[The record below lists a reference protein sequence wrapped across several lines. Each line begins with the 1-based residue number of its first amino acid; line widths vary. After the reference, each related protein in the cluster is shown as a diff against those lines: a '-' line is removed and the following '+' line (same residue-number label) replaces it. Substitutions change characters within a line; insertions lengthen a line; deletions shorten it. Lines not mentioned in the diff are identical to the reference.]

1 MSNQVQTLIDPI
13 KNKKFFKELSLKQ
26 LAIGT
31 MEIENEHLYVSTSPL
46 SLSRNKKNE
55 TKSKIVKYNIEDHE
69 EVWSYTY
76 EDKILNTLNVSSLL
90 IKKLIPTDKHL
101 YVIGG
106 GGYNKT
112 HESVSDQYCN
122 HFILKIDNE
131 TGEKVELKEF
141 KDRIICSA
149 TLDKNFIY
157 VAALLRE
164 NNDFIIYKYNLD
176 KLDDT
181 SMETHLNDDKTNI
194 FQSKFEKFST
204 HINIYVK
211 NNIIYRGYEAPSK
224 KKYVPKGKTRER
236 DVPRAKLDKI
246 DIKNQKIEKIISLDG
261 GDTFNFQVMNNN
273 IYTIINNDEL
283 KPDESLYNSS
293 IPAKINL
300 GNNKI
305 EMKYSFDKEE
315 FEKFVEDKK
324 DSPKT
329 NSVLVKYGLIFAACK
344 DGTIRVY
351 DKKNGK
357 LVHRILHN
365 AKTSK
370 TKDLN
375 NIAFIKA
382 NDKYLYT
389 AVYDGNV
396 KRWKFSELPIISNYI
411 TSKNTQNT
419 KKQAQVQNTKTQNTK
434 KQAQVQVQNSTT
446 EVKTTKKTKKQPKVQ
461 NTKTQVQNTKTQNT
475 ESSNKKLIEDF
486 KNEFEFKDA
495 QECATASRSSKNYM
509 TKKQITDIINKPKYS
524 DIKVSLKQ
532 ELKPKTLSSAKKE
545 ELCTAIF
552 SIIEKS

>member
-26 LAIGT
+26 LSIGT
-31 MEIENEHLYVSTSPL
+31 MEIENEHLYVSTSP

-55 TKSKIVKYNIEDHE
+55 TKSKIFKYNIEDPN

-76 EDKILNTLNVSSLL
+76 EYKILNTLNVSSLL

-112 HESVSDQYCN
+112 HESVSDLYCN

-131 TGEKVELKEF
+131 TGEKVELTEF

-149 TLDKNFIY
+149 TLDNNFIY

-164 NNDFIIYKYNLD
+164 NNDFVIYKYEVD
-176 KLDDT
+176 KLDEN

-204 HINIYVK
+204 RINIYVK
-211 NNIIYRGYEAPSK
+211 NNLIYRGYDVPSK

-236 DVPRAKLDKI
+236 DVPRTKLDKI

-329 NSVLVKYGLIFAACK
+329 NSILVKYGLIFAACK

-365 AKTSK
+365 TAKTPK

-396 KRWKFSELPIISNYI
+396 KRWKFSELPIISDYI
-411 TSKNTQNT
+411 TKKNTKKTKIQNT
-419 KKQAQVQNTKTQNTK
+419 KKQAQVQNTKMQNTK
-434 KQAQVQVQNSTT
+434 KQAQVQVQNI
-446 EVKTTKKTKKQPKVQ
+446 
-461 NTKTQVQNTKTQNT
+461 

-486 KNEFEFKDA
+486 KGQFEFKDV
-495 QECATASRSSKNYM
+495 QECATVSRSSKNYM
-509 TKKQITDIINKPKYS
+509 TKKQITDIINKPKYL
-524 DIKVSLKQ
+524 DIKASLKQ

-552 SIIEKS
+552 KIIKKS

>member
-1 MSNQVQTLIDPI
+1 MSNQVQNLIDPI
-13 KNKKFFKELSLKQ
+13 KSKKFFKELSLKQ
-26 LAIGT
+26 LSIGT

-55 TKSKIVKYNIEDHE
+55 TKCKILKYNIEDHE

-76 EDKILNTLNVSSLL
+76 EDKILNTLNISTLL

-122 HFILKIDNE
+122 HFILKLDNE
-131 TGEKVELKEF
+131 TGEKVELTEF

-149 TLDKNFIY
+149 TLDNNFIY

-164 NNDFIIYKYNLD
+164 NNDFVIYKYNLD
-176 KLDDT
+176 KLDEN

-204 HINIYVK
+204 RINIYVK
-211 NNIIYRGYEAPSK
+211 NNLIYRGYDVPSK

-236 DVPRAKLDKI
+236 DVPRTKLDKI
-246 DIKNQKIEKIISLDG
+246 DIKNQRIEKIISLDG
-261 GDTFNFQVMNNN
+261 GDAFNFQVMNNN
-273 IYTIINNDEL
+273 IYTIINNDKL

-315 FEKFVEDKK
+315 FEKFVEDRK

-365 AKTSK
+365 TAKTSK

-396 KRWKFSELPIISNYI
+396 KRWKFSELPIISDYI
-411 TSKNTQNT
+411 TSKNTKNT
-419 KKQAQVQNTKTQNTK
+419 KKQAQVQNTKIQNTK
-434 KQAQVQVQNSTT
+434 I
-446 EVKTTKKTKKQPKVQ
+446 Q
-461 NTKTQVQNTKTQNT
+461 NTKIQNTKTQNT
-475 ESSNKKLIEDF
+475 KIQNTKTQNTKSSNKKLIDDF
-486 KNEFEFKDA
+486 KDEFEFKDV
-495 QECATASRSSKNYM
+495 QECATAPRSSKKYM

-552 SIIEKS
+552 TIIEKS

>member
-1 MSNQVQTLIDPI
+1 MSNQVQNLIDPI
-13 KNKKFFKELSLKQ
+13 KSKKFFKELSLKQ
-26 LAIGT
+26 LSIGT

-46 SLSRNKKNE
+46 SLSRNKKDE
-55 TKSKIVKYNIEDHE
+55 TKSKIFKYNIEDHE

-76 EDKILNTLNVSSLL
+76 EDKIGNTLNISSLL

-112 HESVSDQYCN
+112 HESVSDQYCS

-131 TGEKVELKEF
+131 TGEKVELTEF

-149 TLDKNFIY
+149 TLDNNFIY

-164 NNDFIIYKYNLD
+164 NNDFVIYKYNLD
-176 KLDDT
+176 KLDEN
-181 SMETHLNDDKTNI
+181 SMETHLNDNKTNI

-204 HINIYVK
+204 RINIYVK
-211 NNIIYRGYEAPSK
+211 NNLIYRGYDVPSK

-236 DVPRAKLDKI
+236 DVPRTKLDKI
-246 DIKNQKIEKIISLDG
+246 DIKSQKIEKIISLDG

-365 AKTSK
+365 TAKTSK

-375 NIAFIKA
+375 NIAFLKA

-396 KRWKFSELPIISNYI
+396 KRWKFSELPIISDYI
-411 TSKNTQNT
+411 TSKNTKNTKTQNT

-434 KQAQVQVQNSTT
+434 T
-446 EVKTTKKTKKQPKVQ
+446 Q
-461 NTKTQVQNTKTQNT
+461 NTKIQNTKTQNT
-475 ESSNKKLIEDF
+475 KTSNKKLIDDF

>member
-1 MSNQVQTLIDPI
+1 MSNQVQNLIDPI
-13 KNKKFFKELSLKQ
+13 KSKKFFKELSLKQ
-26 LAIGT
+26 LSIGT
-31 MEIENEHLYVSTSPL
+31 MEIGNEHLYVSTSPL
-46 SLSRNKKNE
+46 SLSRNKKDE
-55 TKSKIVKYNIEDHE
+55 TKSKIFKYNIEDHE

-76 EDKILNTLNVSSLL
+76 EDKIGNTLNISSLL

-131 TGEKVELKEF
+131 TGEKVELTEF

-149 TLDKNFIY
+149 TLDNNFIY
-157 VAALLRE
+157 VAALLRD
-164 NNDFIIYKYNLD
+164 NNDFVIYKYNLD
-176 KLDDT
+176 KLDEN

-204 HINIYVK
+204 RINIYVK
-211 NNIIYRGYEAPSK
+211 NNLIYRGYDVPSK

-236 DVPRAKLDKI
+236 DVPRTKLDKI
-246 DIKNQKIEKIISLDG
+246 DIKSQKIEKIISLDG

-365 AKTSK
+365 TAKTSK

-375 NIAFIKA
+375 NIVFLKA

-396 KRWKFSELPIISNYI
+396 KRWKFSELPIISDYI
-411 TSKNTQNT
+411 TSKNTKNTKKQNT

-434 KQAQVQVQNSTT
+434 KQAQVQN
-446 EVKTTKKTKKQPKVQ
+446 TKIQ
-461 NTKTQVQNTKTQNT
+461 NTKKQNTKTQNT
-475 ESSNKKLIEDF
+475 KSSNKKLIDDF
-486 KNEFEFKDA
+486 KDEFEFKDA
-495 QECATASRSSKNYM
+495 QECSTASRSSKNYM

-552 SIIEKS
+552 TIIEKS